1 MVQKAIFKIA
11 RGIITPKERFVNCF
25 RVKIINNVKF
35 VLQSEDLIKNSYFVK
50 ILLLFLRLSCIIIIM
65 DNILCILS
73 MLSAKTGTCAA

>member
-11 RGIITPKERFVNCF
+11 RAIITPKERFVNCF

-50 ILLLFLRLSCIIIIM
+50 IPLIFLRLSCIIIM

>member
-50 ILLLFLRLSCIIIIM
+50 ILLIFLRLSCIIIM

-73 MLSAKTGTCAA
+73 KLSAKTGTCAA

>member
-50 ILLLFLRLSCIIIIM
+50 ILLIFLRLSCIIIM

-73 MLSAKTGTCAA
+73 TLSAKTGTCAA